1 MKQKK
6 TKNYLKSISL
16 SFGYLV
22 LGNTA
27 IDHIPSELVRIL
39 PIVNQTAQKDI
50 IFNKSIPNSQE
61 RDQETHL
68 TTSIGTWMLHLSA
81 IFCIASSSATKAFLW
96 ERAQKNHPRQKG
108 KKKKNPR
115 IRGTAPGRG
124 RRTGRG
130 QQRGGGLTVS
140 GEAGAARRRWRK
152 RRWGRAG
159 GGGRGSCQR
168 SWWPGS
174 GSASPPRQGRRRS
187 RWSWRRS
194 GWGRGWRRRWPRWRG
209 GRRYRRWRTN
219 FAGRDPS
226 GWVPQGSGG

>member
-140 GEAGAARRRWRK
+140 GEAGAARRR
-152 RRWGRAG
+152 
-159 GGGRGSCQR
+159 
-168 SWWPGS
+168 
-174 GSASPPRQGRRRS
+174 
-187 RWSWRRS
+187 
-194 GWGRGWRRRWPRWRG
+194 
-209 GRRYRRWRTN
+209 
-219 FAGRDPS
+219 
-226 GWVPQGSGG
+226 